1 VSALVLAAPAR
12 ASVGRPALAIGVA
25 CSVVFNGL
33 VILALAAMT
42 SAHRAQEDPPAVMHF
57 EQVPPPPPPP
67 PPPPQAKAQPQ
78 TQPDTMLPP
87 LPQLDVPD
95 ASSGSLAL
103 PPQIANDS
111 LSLPLGVPGFTTT
124 PAGGPVG
131 GAAFNEAFD
140 EPPTVTTPLDL
151 DHFYPTQA
159 RLRGIQGESSISLHI
174 DAHGQIVTWA
184 INASAPPGIFEQ
196 ALDKLVHSLRLSPAK
211 RSGVPI
217 PSTLRLRFKWTLNR

>member
-1 VSALVLAAPAR
+1 VSAAILPAPGRTQLGGRALGVGVL
-12 ASVGRPALAIGVA
+12 

-33 VILALAAMT
+33 VVLALAAMT
-42 SAHRAQEDPPAVMHF
+42 TTHRAQEDPPAVMHF

-67 PPPPQAKAQPQ
+67 PPPPQAKAQPE
-78 TQPDTMLPP
+78 TQPDTVLPP

-95 ASSGSLAL
+95 ASSSSLTL
-103 PPQIANDS
+103 PPQVANDS
-111 LSLPLGVPGFTTT
+111 LTLPLGVPGFASKE
-124 PAGGPVG
+124 AGGPVG
-131 GAAFNEAFD
+131 GASFNEAFD

-196 ALDKLVHSLRLSPAK
+196 ALDRLVHSLRLSPAK
-211 RSGVPI
+211 RAGVPI